1 MSSQVKSSQVKSS
14 QDEVDAREY
23 QDLTSLNGWLCLAA
37 GGNGQAACFVT
48 LVLAHLLRQAA
59 CFVTLVLAHLLRR
72 RCRLSTV
79 GLLILF
85 FNLS

>member
-37 GGNGQAACFVT
+37 GGHG
-48 LVLAHLLRQAA
+48 QAA